1 MDRNIKTVL
10 LSEEEIH
17 NRVAELGK
25 QITQRYVGED
35 IVCIGVLKGCFIFMA
50 DLVRCIDLPAAIDF
64 MVISSYGNGTSSGD
78 ITVKKDLSRSIEG
91 KHVMIVEDILDS
103 GHTLTFLKQYLAARN
118 PASIEVAVLL
128 NKPSRRQ
135 YPVTAEYI
143 GFEIENEFVVGYGLD
158 YAELYRN
165 LPYIGI
171 LAPEAYAS

>member
-17 NRVAELGK
+17 SRVAELGK

-78 ITVKKDLSRSIEG
+78 ITVKKDLSCSIEG
-91 KHVMIVEDILDS
+91 KHVLIVEDILDS
-103 GHTLTFLKQYLAARN
+103 GHTLTFLKQYLAAHN

-128 NKPSRRQ
+128 NKQTHSLYWRR
-135 YPVTAEYI
+135 
-143 GFEIENEFVVGYGLD
+143 N
-158 YAELYRN
+158 
-165 LPYIGI
+165 GI
-171 LAPEAYAS
+171 LCKFFVCILGEKNFIFVKLNDLLIAGFYLLGGIEA